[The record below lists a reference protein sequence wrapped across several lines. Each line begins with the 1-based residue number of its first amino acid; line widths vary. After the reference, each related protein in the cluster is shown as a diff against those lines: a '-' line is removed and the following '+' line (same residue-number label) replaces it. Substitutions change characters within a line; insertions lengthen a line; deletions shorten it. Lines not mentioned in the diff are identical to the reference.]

1 MTTAQ
6 TQPTPAQSPDAQ
18 PVQAAQHT
26 PGPWATDCD
35 VETYDGADLPYVVYI
50 NSGSEKGGEICT
62 MLHEPNEGRGRDWE
76 EGKANARLIASA
88 PALLAERDGYRQ
100 ALETE
105 KMLRASDVRE
115 LRAAL
120 ETILEG
126 AAPQGRETW
135 TLADVI
141 QEHYRI
147 ARAALEGGA
156 K

>member
-1 MTTAQ
+1 MTTQ
-6 TQPTPAQSPDAQ
+6 TQSNPAQSPDAR
-18 PVQAAQHT
+18 PVQAERT
-26 PGPWATDCD
+26 LRVRT
-35 VETYDGADLPYVVYI
+35 
-50 NSGSEKGGEICT
+50 SGEV
-62 MLHEPNEGRGRDWE
+62 
-76 EGKANARLIASA
+76 A
-88 PALLAERDGYRQ
+88 AERDGYRQ

-105 KMLRASDVRE
+105 KMLRAADVRE

-126 AAPQGRETW
+126 AAPKDRETW

-141 QEHYRI
+141 QDHYRI